1 MGMLRNCKRLT
12 DSIID
17 SGQSEQLAILPEMPL
32 PSGLQFARPT
42 SRVFFVRSKAA
53 PMQSIPSVWRH
64 CFLAALLLMTAV
76 RVHAGVLQ
84 GKVVGVTDG
93 DTITVLDQSN
103 RQFKIRFAG
112 IDAPEKA
119 QPFGQRAKEHLSSL
133 VFSKVVT
140 VETEKEDRYGR
151 TVGKVL
157 LDGRDINMAMVV
169 AGLAW
174 HYKKYQAEQSPDDRL
189 LYDSA
194 EVEARAAK
202 RGLWADSN
210 PILPSEWRSGSR
222 R

>member
-1 MGMLRNCKRLT
+1 MLRNGTRLT
-12 DSIID
+12 DPIIN
-17 SGQSEQLAILPEMPL
+17 SGQLERLAILPEMPL

-42 SRVFFVRSKAA
+42 SRVFFVWSAVA
-53 PMQSIPSVWRH
+53 PMKATRSFCRY
-64 CFLAALLLMTAV
+64 CFLVALLLMSAV
-76 RVHAGVLQ
+76 PVHAGALQ

-133 VFSKVVT
+133 VFSKVVI

-157 LDGRDINMAMVV
+157 LDGRDINLAMVV

-174 HYKKYQAEQSPDDRL
+174 HYKKYQFEQSPEDRL

-194 EVEARAAK
+194 ENEARAIR
-202 RGLWADSN
+202 RGLWVDPN
-210 PILPSEWRSGSR
+210 PTQPSEWRAR
-222 R
+222 KRLP